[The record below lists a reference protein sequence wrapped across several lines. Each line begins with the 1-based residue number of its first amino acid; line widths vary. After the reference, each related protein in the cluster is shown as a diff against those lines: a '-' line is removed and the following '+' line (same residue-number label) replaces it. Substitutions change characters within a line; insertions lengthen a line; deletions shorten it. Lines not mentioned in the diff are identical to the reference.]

1 MIKIVNWNIRHGLG
15 MDGTVDIRRIG
26 EELKTFD
33 ADIYTIQE
41 IDRGAERSGYEDQAE
56 ILAEILGCEFHF
68 THISRVPEGT
78 YGLAT
83 FSKLKMVNK
92 DGMFL
97 SRNVENNSAQLTRFH
112 LKQSVFDVVNLHA
125 PWKNNTTYWKTFLG
139 EYNLDEC
146 ILTGDFN
153 LSPLSTIIKN
163 FRSKYNWKNEQ
174 LTTANG
180 KLIDHTFVPF
190 KVLSQEVHKTNL
202 SDHHI
207 LVTTFDLW

>member
-1 MIKIVNWNIRHGLG
+1 MIKIVNWNIRHGRGL
-15 MDGTVDIRRIG
+15 DNIVDIRRIG
-26 EELKTFD
+26 EKLKSLN

-56 ILAEILGCEFHF
+56 ILSEILGCEFHF

-83 FSKLKMVNK
+83 FSKLKMSNK
-92 DGMFL
+92 DGMLL
-97 SRNVENNSAQLTRFH
+97 SRNFENNSAQLTRFTIR
-112 LKQSVFDVVNLHA
+112 QSVFDVVNLHA
-125 PWKNNTTYWKTFLG
+125 PWKNSTTYWKNFLG

-153 LSPLSTIIKN
+153 LTPSSTIIKN
-163 FRSKYNWKNEQ
+163 FRGKYNWKNEQ
-174 LTTANG
+174 FTTDNG

-190 KVLSQEVHKTNL
+190 KILSQEVHKTNL